1 MFLKHPPCSGG
12 YVKIYEWLI
21 AGGLASVFLNLAL
34 APVQTAKDPP
44 PTGIDAQSSQDTS
57 SAGSFS
63 PGAGTVIV
71 AELTRSLDA
80 KKLKLHDPVD
90 CRVTQDLLYKGK
102 IIIPHGA
109 SVIGHVTEVAQIS
122 KVQGQ
127 SRLGIIFEKIIL
139 KDKKELAFEY
149 PAIIGALGAP
159 KRGVSPTTRPD
170 QMPIQMQKGRTTG
183 GALINALDA
192 NASLAGANMPSST
205 GAIGPFNRGV
215 IGLKGLQLEPTS
227 SKNTTI
233 VSTKGDVKLLP
244 ETQLVLFVMGPE
256 PK

>member
-1 MFLKHPPCSGG
+1 M
-12 YVKIYEWLI
+12 KIREWLV
-21 AGGLASVFLNLAL
+21 ASGLASVFLNLAI
-34 APVQTAKDPP
+34 APVQTTKDSR
-44 PTGIDAQSSQDTS
+44 PTRIDAQSSQDTS

-71 AELTRSLDA
+71 AELTKSLDA
-80 KKLKLHDPVD
+80 KKLKVHDPVD
-90 CRVTQDLLYKGK
+90 CRVTQDLLFKGK
-102 IIIPHGA
+102 VIIPRGA
-109 SVIGHVTEVAQIS
+109 SVIGHVTEVDQAS
-122 KVQGQ
+122 KVQRQ
-127 SRLGIIFEKIIL
+127 SRLGMAFEKIIL

-159 KRGVSPTTRPD
+159 IKRGVSPTTRPD
-170 QMPIQMQKGRTTG
+170 QMPVQMQKGRTTG
-183 GALINALDA
+183 GALIDALDA

-205 GAIGPFNRGV
+205 GAIGASNRGV
-215 IGLKGLQLEPTS
+215 IGLKGLQLEPTNS
-227 SKNTTI
+227 RNTTI